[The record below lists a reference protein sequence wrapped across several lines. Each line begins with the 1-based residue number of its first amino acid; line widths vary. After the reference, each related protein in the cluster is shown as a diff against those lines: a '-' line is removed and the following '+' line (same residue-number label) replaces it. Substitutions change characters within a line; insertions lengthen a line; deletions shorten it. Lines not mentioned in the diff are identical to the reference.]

1 MQARYH
7 REITTL
13 AIGER
18 FSPEALAEVIR
29 ANLGLDR
36 LAGQIGHDEYHFD
49 RDAFRESLDFVEKNR
64 RAVQAGLEKGDGHA
78 ARRGL
83 GRLTHTVQ
91 DFYAHSN
98 YVRLWLDRFPPQAAP
113 RPEAIE
119 ALDAELLASP
129 ELRSGKLYFPLEVLY
144 FVPGLRK
151 WVLPRLPRD
160 SHAWMNLDGPDRE
173 PYFSYAVQ
181 AAIQRTRTEFERTVS
196 VLSPARLSL
205 LTG

>member
-7 REITTL
+7 LEITMR
-13 AIGER
+13 AVGDR
-18 FSPEALAEVIR
+18 FSAEALAEVIR
-29 ANLGLDR
+29 ANLGLDN
-36 LAGQIGHDEYHFD
+36 LFGQIGHDEYHFD
-49 RDAFRESLDFVEKNR
+49 RNAFQASLDFVEENR
-64 RAVQAGLEKGDGHA
+64 RAVLAGLEKGDRRA
-78 ARRGL
+78 ARRSL

-98 YVRLWLDRFPPQAAP
+98 YVRLWLERFPQDRLPP
-113 RPEAIE
+113 PEKID
-119 ALDAELLASP
+119 ALDTDLLASP

-144 FVPGLRK
+144 FVPGLRT

-173 PYFSYAVQ
+173 PYFSYAMH
-181 AAIQRTRTEFERTVS
+181 AAIQRTRTEYERTVNG
-196 VLSPARLSL
+196 LSPARLAL